1 MCQLIPREVLQK
13 VRRIEISTRSM
24 VRDTFAGRYESIF
37 KGRGMEFDEVREY
50 QPGDDIRTIDWN
62 VTARTGWLHVKKYV
76 EERELTV
83 LIIFDA
89 SGSFDFGTELR
100 LKRELAAEVGA
111 VLAFAAIR
119 NNDKVGLLVFTDQI
133 ETFVPPRK
141 GRKHV
146 LRIIREI
153 LGFKPRS
160 KGTNIAQALEFAMRV
175 VKRHSVMFCISDFR
189 DKGYES
195 ALTIAN
201 RKHDVV
207 AVTIADPK
215 EIEIPPIGL
224 IEVEDGE
231 TGERTILDFRGRRA
245 SEEFRTLSVQAD
257 LARSKV
263 FSRAQVDTIGLRTNE
278 DYVDPL
284 VRFFQERQRRQRWHY

>member
-1 MCQLIPREVLQK
+1 MIPREILQK
-13 VRRIEISTRSM
+13 VRRIEITTRSI

-83 LIIFDA
+83 LIVFDA
-89 SGSFDFGTELR
+89 SGSFDFGTSLR

-119 NNDKVGLLVFTDQI
+119 NNDKVGLLIFTDEI

-141 GRKHV
+141 GSKHV

-153 LGFKPRS
+153 LHFTPRS
-160 KGTNIAQALEFAMRV
+160 KGTSITQALEYAMRV
-175 VKRHSVMFCISDFR
+175 IKRHSVMFCISDFR
-189 DKGYES
+189 DSGFEP
-195 ALTIAN
+195 AITVAN

-207 AVTIADPK
+207 AVTIVDPK

-224 IEVEDGE
+224 VEMEDGE
-231 TGERTILDFRGRRA
+231 TGERSILDFRGTEASQAFRA
-245 SEEFRTLSVQAD
+245 A
-257 LARSKV
+257 AREAIESRDAILNRAKV
-263 FSRAQVDTIGLRTNE
+263 DQIRLRTDE
-278 DYVDPL
+278 DYVEPL
-284 VRFFQERQRRQRWHY
+284 IRFFQERQRRLKWRY

>member
-1 MCQLIPREVLQK
+1 LIPREILQK
-13 VRRIEISTRSM
+13 VRRIEITTRSI

-83 LIIFDA
+83 LIVVDA
-89 SGSFDFGTELR
+89 SGSFDFGTKLR

-119 NNDKVGLLVFTDQI
+119 NNDKVGLLIFTDEI

-141 GRKHV
+141 GSKHV

-153 LGFKPRS
+153 LHFEPKS
-160 KGTNIAQALEFAMRV
+160 KGTNISRALEYAMRV
-175 VKRHSVMFCISDFR
+175 IKRHSVMFCISDFR
-189 DKGYES
+189 DSGYEP
-195 ALTIAN
+195 AVTVAN

-207 AVTIADPK
+207 ALTIVDPK
-215 EIEIPPIGL
+215 EIEIPQVGL

-231 TGERTILDFRGRRA
+231 TGERTVLDFRGRKGADAFRDAAAEVAQSRQAILNRA
-245 SEEFRTLSVQAD
+245 
-257 LARSKV
+257 KV
-263 FSRAQVDTIGLRTNE
+263 DQINLRTDT
-278 DYVDPL
+278 DYVEPL
-284 VRFFQERQRRQRWHY
+284 IKFFQERQRRLKWRY

>member
-1 MCQLIPREVLQK
+1 MIPREVLQK
-13 VRRIEISTRSM
+13 VRRIEITTRSM
-24 VRDTFAGRYESIF
+24 VRDTFAGSYESIF
-37 KGRGMEFDEVREY
+37 KGRGMEFNEVREY

-83 LIIFDA
+83 LIVFDA
-89 SGSFDFGTELR
+89 SGSFDFGTSTR

-119 NNDKVGLLVFTDQI
+119 NNDKVGLLIFTDDV
-133 ETFVPPRK
+133 ETFIPPRK

-153 LGFKPRS
+153 LHFRPRS
-160 KGTNIAQALEFAMRV
+160 RGTDIAFALRHAMRV

-189 DKGYES
+189 DTGYEK

-201 RKHDVV
+201 RRHDVV
-207 AVTIADPK
+207 AVTITDPK
-215 EIEIPPIGL
+215 ETVMPALGL
-224 IEVEDGE
+224 LEVEDGE
-231 TGERTILDFRGRRA
+231 TGERVVLDLRRRKYA
-245 SEEFRTLSVQAD
+245 DEFREAAAD
-257 LARSKV
+257 AVDMRDVAFTRAKV
-263 FSRAQVDTIGLRTNE
+263 DEISLRTDE
-278 DYVDPL
+278 EYVEPL
-284 VRFFQERQRRQRWHY
+284 VRFFRERQLRQRWRY

>member
-1 MCQLIPREVLQK
+1 LIPREILRK
-13 VRRIEISTRSM
+13 VRRIEITTRSM
-24 VRDTFAGRYESIF
+24 VRDTFAGSYESIF

-83 LIIFDA
+83 LIVFDA
-89 SGSFDFGTELR
+89 SGSFDFGTGAR

-119 NNDKVGLLVFTDQI
+119 NNDKVGLLIFTDGI
-133 ETFVPPRK
+133 ETFIPPRK

-153 LGFKPRS
+153 LHFRPRS
-160 KGTNIAQALEFAMRV
+160 RGTDLAFALEHAMRV

-189 DKGYES
+189 DTGYEK
-195 ALTIAN
+195 ALTVAN

-207 AVTIADPK
+207 AITITDPK
-215 EIEIPPIGL
+215 EMEIPVVGL
-224 IEVEDGE
+224 LEVEDGE
-231 TGERTILDFRGRRA
+231 TGERVVLDLSRRRFA
-245 SEEFRTLSVQAD
+245 EEFRQAAVEVSRTRD
-257 LARSKV
+257 AALAGAKV
-263 FSRAQVDTIGLRTNE
+263 DEISLRTDE
-278 DYVDPL
+278 DYVSPL
-284 VRFFQERQRRQRWHY
+284 VRFFQERQRRQKWRY

>member
-1 MCQLIPREVLQK
+1 MIPREVLQK
-13 VRRIEISTRSM
+13 VRRIEITTRSM
-24 VRDTFAGRYESIF
+24 VRDTFAGSYESIF

-83 LIIFDA
+83 LIVFDA
-89 SGSFDFGTELR
+89 SGSFDFGTSMR

-119 NNDKVGLLVFTDQI
+119 NNDKVGLLIFTDDI
-133 ETFVPPRK
+133 ETFIPPRK

-153 LGFKPRS
+153 LHFRPRS
-160 KGTNIAQALEFAMRV
+160 RGTDIAFALRHAMRV

-189 DKGYES
+189 DSGYEK
-195 ALTIAN
+195 ALTVAN

-207 AVTIADPK
+207 AVTISDPK
-215 EIEIPPIGL
+215 ETGIPPLGL
-224 IEVEDGE
+224 LEVEDGE
-231 TGERTILDFRGRRA
+231 TGERVVLDLRTQRFA
-245 SEEFRTLSVQAD
+245 DEFREAAAD
-257 LARSKV
+257 AISTRDAIFTRAKV
-263 FSRAQVDTIGLRTNE
+263 DEIGLRTDQE
-278 DYVDPL
+278 YVEPL
-284 VRFFQERQRRQRWHY
+284 VRFFRERQRRQKWHY

>member
-1 MCQLIPREVLQK
+1 
-13 VRRIEISTRSM
+13 
-24 VRDTFAGRYESIF
+24 
-37 KGRGMEFDEVREY
+37 MEFDEVREY
-50 QPGDDIRTIDWN
+50 QPGDDIRNIDWN

-83 LIIFDA
+83 LIVFDA
-89 SGSFDFGTELR
+89 SGSFDFGTATR

-119 NNDKVGLLVFTDQI
+119 NNDKVGLLIFTDEI
-133 ETFVPPRK
+133 EAFVPPRK

-153 LGFKPRS
+153 LHFRPRS
-160 KGTNIAQALEFAMRV
+160 KGTNIASALEHAMRV

-189 DKGYES
+189 DSGYES

-207 AVTIADPK
+207 AVTVTDPK
-215 EIEIPPIGL
+215 EMEIPPLGL

-231 TGERTILDFRGRRA
+231 TGERVILDLSRKKFADMFSEAAAGVRDRRKA
-245 SEEFRTLSVQAD
+245 IFTRA
-257 LARSKV
+257 KV
-263 FSRAQVDTIGLRTNE
+263 DEIGLKTDE
-278 DYVDPL
+278 DYVEPL
-284 VRFFQERQRRQRWHY
+284 VRFFQERQRRLKWRY

>member
-1 MCQLIPREVLQK
+1 MIPREILQK
-13 VRRIEISTRSM
+13 VRRIEITTRSI

-83 LIIFDA
+83 LIVVDA
-89 SGSFDFGTELR
+89 SGSFDFGTKLR

-119 NNDKVGLLVFTDQI
+119 NNDKVGLLIFTDEI

-141 GRKHV
+141 GSKHV

-153 LGFKPRS
+153 LHFEPKS
-160 KGTNIAQALEFAMRV
+160 KGTNISKALEYAMRV
-175 VKRHSVMFCISDFR
+175 IKRHSVMFCISDFR
-189 DKGYES
+189 DSGYEP
-195 ALTIAN
+195 AVTVAN

-207 AVTIADPK
+207 ALTIVDPK
-215 EIEIPPIGL
+215 EIEIPAVGL

-231 TGERTILDFRGRRA
+231 TGERTVLDFRGRKGA
-245 SEEFRTLSVQAD
+245 DAFREAAAEAAESRQAI
-257 LARSKV
+257 L
-263 FSRAQVDTIGLRTNE
+263 SRARVDQINLRTDA
-278 DYVDPL
+278 DYVEPL
-284 VRFFQERQRRQRWHY
+284 IRFFQERQRRLKWRY

>member
-1 MCQLIPREVLQK
+1 MIPREILKK
-13 VRRIEISTRSM
+13 VRRIEITTRSI

-83 LIIFDA
+83 LIVFDA
-89 SGSFDFGTELR
+89 SGSFDFGTSDR
-100 LKRELAAEVGA
+100 LKRELAAEIGA

-119 NNDKVGLLVFTDQI
+119 NNDKVGLLIFTDEI

-141 GRKHV
+141 GSKHV

-153 LGFKPRS
+153 LHFRPHS
-160 KGTNIAQALEFAMRV
+160 KGTDIAQALAFAMRV

-189 DKGYES
+189 DSGYES
-195 ALTIAN
+195 AITIAN

-207 AVTIADPK
+207 AITVTDPK
-215 EIEIPPIGL
+215 EVEIPPLGL
-224 IEVEDGE
+224 LEVQDGE
-231 TGERTILDFRGRRA
+231 TGERAILDFRSDRA
-245 SEEFRTLSVQAD
+245 AEVFRKAAGQVEVVRKGILNRA
-257 LARSKV
+257 KV
-263 FSRAQVDTIGLRTNE
+263 DQIDLRTDR
-278 DYVDPL
+278 DYVEPL
-284 VRFFQERQRRQRWHY
+284 VKFFQERQRRQRWRY

>member
-1 MCQLIPREVLQK
+1 
-13 VRRIEISTRSM
+13 M
-24 VRDTFAGRYESIF
+24 VRDTFAGSYESIF

-50 QPGDDIRTIDWN
+50 QPGDDIRNIDWN

-83 LIIFDA
+83 LIVFDA
-89 SGSFDFGTELR
+89 SGSFNFGTSTR

-119 NNDKVGLLVFTDQI
+119 NNDKVGLLIFTDEI

-153 LGFKPRS
+153 LHFTPRS
-160 KGTNIAQALEFAMRV
+160 RGTNISSALEHAMRV
-175 VKRHSVMFCISDFR
+175 VKRHGVMFCISDFR
-189 DKGYES
+189 DSGYER
-195 ALTIAN
+195 ALTVAN

-207 AVTIADPK
+207 AITVTDPK
-215 EIEIPPIGL
+215 EIEIPQLGL
-224 IEVEDGE
+224 VEVEDGE
-231 TGERTILDFRGRRA
+231 TGERVILDLSRRQFVEMFKDA
-245 SEEFRTLSVQAD
+245 AERAGIDRKATFTRA
-257 LARSKV
+257 KV
-263 FSRAQVDTIGLRTNE
+263 DEINLRTDQE
-278 DYVDPL
+278 YIEPL
-284 VRFFQERQRRQRWHY
+284 IRFFQERQRRQKWRY

>member
-1 MCQLIPREVLQK
+1 MIPREILEK
-13 VRRIEISTRSM
+13 VRRIEITTRSI

-83 LIIFDA
+83 LIVFDA
-89 SGSFDFGTELR
+89 SGSFDFGTSQR
-100 LKRELAAEVGA
+100 LKREVAAEIGA
-111 VLAFAAIR
+111 VLAFSAIR
-119 NNDKVGLLVFTDQI
+119 NSDKVGLLIFTDEI

-141 GRKHV
+141 GSKHV

-153 LGFKPRS
+153 LHFEPRS
-160 KGTNIAQALEFAMRV
+160 KGTDIAQALEYAMRV
-175 VKRHSVMFCISDFR
+175 IKRHSVMFCISDFR
-189 DKGYES
+189 DAGFEN
-195 ALTIAN
+195 AITVAN

-207 AVTIADPK
+207 AVTITDPK
-215 EIEIPPIGL
+215 EIEIPPVGL

-231 TGERTILDFRGRRA
+231 TGERTILDFRSAGA
-245 SEEFRTLSVQAD
+245 SEMFHSAALETEETRKAIL
-257 LARSKV
+257 
-263 FSRAQVDTIGLRTNE
+263 SRAKVDQIDLRTDR
-278 DYVDPL
+278 DYVGPL
-284 VRFFQERQRRQRWHY
+284 VRFFQERQRRLKWRY

>member
-1 MCQLIPREVLQK
+1 MIPREILNK
-13 VRRIEISTRSM
+13 VRRIEITTRSM
-24 VRDTFAGRYESIF
+24 VRDTFSGSYESIF

-50 QPGDDIRTIDWN
+50 QPGDDIKTIDWN
-62 VTARTGWLHVKKYV
+62 VTARTGWLHVKKYI

-83 LIIFDA
+83 LIVFDA
-89 SGSFDFGTELR
+89 SGSFDFGTGHR

-111 VLAFAAIR
+111 VLAFAAIK
-119 NNDKVGLLVFTDQI
+119 NNDKVGLLIFTDEI

-153 LGFKPRS
+153 LHFRPRS
-160 KGTNIAQALEFAMRV
+160 KGTNIAMALEHAMRV

-189 DKGYES
+189 DSGFQS
-195 ALTIAN
+195 ALTVAN

-207 AVTIADPK
+207 AVTVTDPR
-215 EIEIPPIGL
+215 EMEIPPLGL

-231 TGERTILDFRGRRA
+231 TGERVILDLSRRK
-245 SEEFRTLSVQAD
+245 FAD
-257 LARSKV
+257 SFAEAAADVEARRKRAFTRSKV
-263 FSRAQVDTIGLRTNE
+263 DEIGLKTDE
-278 DYVDPL
+278 DYVEPL
-284 VRFFQERQRRQRWHY
+284 IRFFQERQRRLKWRY

>member
-1 MCQLIPREVLQK
+1 LIPREVLNK
-13 VRRIEISTRSM
+13 VRRIEITTRSM
-24 VRDTFAGRYESIF
+24 VRDTFAGNYESIF

-50 QPGDDIRTIDWN
+50 QPGDDIRNIDWN

-83 LIIFDA
+83 LIVFDA
-89 SGSFDFGTELR
+89 SGSFDFGTATR

-119 NNDKVGLLVFTDQI
+119 NNDKVGLLIFTDEI
-133 ETFVPPRK
+133 EAFVPPRK

-153 LGFKPRS
+153 LHFRPRS
-160 KGTNIAQALEFAMRV
+160 KGTNIASALEHAMRV

-189 DKGYES
+189 DSGYES

-207 AVTIADPK
+207 AVTVTDPK
-215 EIEIPPIGL
+215 EMEIPPLGL

-231 TGERTILDFRGRRA
+231 TGERVILDLSRKKFADMFSEAAAGVRDRRKA
-245 SEEFRTLSVQAD
+245 IFTRA
-257 LARSKV
+257 KV
-263 FSRAQVDTIGLRTNE
+263 DEIGLKTDE
-278 DYVDPL
+278 DYVEPL
-284 VRFFQERQRRQRWHY
+284 VRFFQERQRRLKWRY

>member
-1 MCQLIPREVLQK
+1 LIPREVLQK
-13 VRRIEISTRSM
+13 VRRIEITTRSM
-24 VRDTFAGRYESIF
+24 VRDTFAGSYESIF

-83 LIIFDA
+83 LIVFDA
-89 SGSFDFGTELR
+89 SGSFDFGTGAR

-119 NNDKVGLLVFTDQI
+119 NNDKVGLLIFTDEI
-133 ETFVPPRK
+133 EIFIPPRK

-153 LGFKPRS
+153 LHFRPRS
-160 KGTNIAQALEFAMRV
+160 RGTDIAFALEHAMRV
-175 VKRHSVMFCISDFR
+175 VKRHSVMFLLSDFR
-189 DKGYES
+189 DEGYGK
-195 ALTIAN
+195 ALTVAN

-207 AVTIADPK
+207 AVTITDPK
-215 EIEIPPIGL
+215 EMEIPPLGL

-231 TGERTILDFRGRRA
+231 TGERVFLDLSRRRFADQFR
-245 SEEFRTLSVQAD
+245 QAAAD
-257 LARSKV
+257 AAMTRDTALAKAKV
-263 FSRAQVDTIGLRTNE
+263 DEISLRTDE
-278 DYVDPL
+278 DYTGPL
-284 VRFFQERQRRQRWHY
+284 VRFFQERQRRQKWRY

>member
-1 MCQLIPREVLQK
+1 VIPREVLEK
-13 VRRIEISTRSM
+13 VRKIEITTRSM
-24 VRDTFAGRYESIF
+24 VRDTFAGQYESIF

-83 LIIFDA
+83 LVVFDA
-89 SGSFDFGTELR
+89 SGSFDFGTGDR

-119 NNDKVGLLVFTDQI
+119 NNDKVGLLIFTDKV

-141 GRKHV
+141 GSKHV

-153 LGFKPRS
+153 LHFKPESR
-160 KGTNIAQALEFAMRV
+160 GTDLRLALEYAMRV
-175 VKRHSVMFCISDFR
+175 MRRHSVMFLISDFR
-189 DKGYES
+189 DKGYEN
-195 ALTIAN
+195 ALRVAN
-201 RKHDVV
+201 KKHDVV
-207 AVTIADPK
+207 GITIGDPR
-215 EIEIPPIGL
+215 EMDIPRVGL

-231 TGERTILDFRGRRA
+231 TGKRSLLDFRSSR
-245 SEEFRTLSVQAD
+245 SSDQFRTAASAISAERQAIFTK
-257 LARSKV
+257 AKV
-263 FSRAQVDTIGLRTNE
+263 DEIGLMTDR
-278 DYVDPL
+278 DYVGPL
-284 VRFFQERQRRQRWHY
+284 VRFFQQRERRLKWHY

>member
-1 MCQLIPREVLQK
+1 LIPREILRK
-13 VRRIEISTRSM
+13 VRQIEITTRSI

-83 LIIFDA
+83 LIVFDA
-89 SGSFDFGTELR
+89 SGSFDFGTKLR

-119 NNDKVGLLVFTDQI
+119 NNDKVGLLIFTDEI

-141 GRKHV
+141 GSKHV

-153 LGFKPRS
+153 LHFEPKSR
-160 KGTNIAQALEFAMRV
+160 GTNIANALEYAMRV
-175 VKRHSVMFCISDFR
+175 IKRHSVMFCISDFR
-189 DKGYES
+189 DSGYEP
-195 ALTIAN
+195 AVTIAN

-207 AVTIADPK
+207 AVTVVDPR
-215 EIEIPPIGL
+215 EIDMPAIGL
-224 IEVEDGE
+224 VEVEDGE
-231 TGERTILDFRGRRA
+231 TGERTVLDFRGRKGSEAFRDAAREAAESRRA
-245 SEEFRTLSVQAD
+245 IL
-257 LARSKV
+257 
-263 FSRAQVDTIGLRTNE
+263 SRAKVDQISLRTDQ
-278 DYVDPL
+278 DYVEPL
-284 VRFFQERQRRQRWHY
+284 IRFFQERQRRLKWRY

>member
-1 MCQLIPREVLQK
+1 MIPREILNK
-13 VRRIEISTRSM
+13 VRRIEITTRSM
-24 VRDTFAGRYESIF
+24 VRDTFAGNYESIF

-50 QPGDDIRTIDWN
+50 QPGDDIRNIDWN

-76 EERELTV
+76 EERELTM
-83 LIIFDA
+83 LIVFDA
-89 SGSFDFGTELR
+89 SGSFDFGTATR

-119 NNDKVGLLVFTDQI
+119 NNDKVGLLIFTDEI

-153 LGFKPRS
+153 LHFKPRS
-160 KGTNIAQALEFAMRV
+160 RGTNIAFALEHAMRV
-175 VKRHSVMFCISDFR
+175 VKRHSLMFCISDFR
-189 DKGYES
+189 DSGYES
-195 ALTIAN
+195 ALTVAN

-207 AVTIADPK
+207 AVTVTDPK
-215 EIEIPPIGL
+215 EMEIPSLGL

-231 TGERTILDFRGRRA
+231 TGERVILDLSRKRFAEMFSDAAYDVCKRREA
-245 SEEFRTLSVQAD
+245 
-257 LARSKV
+257 V
-263 FSRAQVDTIGLRTNE
+263 FSRARVDEIGLRTDE
-278 DYVDPL
+278 DYVEPL
-284 VRFFQERQRRQRWHY
+284 IRFFRERQRRRKWRY

>member
-1 MCQLIPREVLQK
+1 LIPREILRK
-13 VRRIEISTRSM
+13 VRRIEITTRSI

-83 LIIFDA
+83 LIVFDA
-89 SGSFDFGTELR
+89 SGSFDFGTSDR
-100 LKRELAAEVGA
+100 LKRELAAEIGA

-119 NNDKVGLLVFTDQI
+119 NNDKVGLLIFTDEI

-141 GRKHV
+141 GSKHV

-153 LGFKPRS
+153 LHFRPRS
-160 KGTNIAQALEFAMRV
+160 RGTDIAQALAFAMRV
-175 VKRHSVMFCISDFR
+175 AKRHSVMFCISDFR
-189 DKGYES
+189 DAGYES
-195 ALTIAN
+195 AITIAN

-207 AVTIADPK
+207 AITVTDPK
-215 EIEIPPIGL
+215 EIEIPPLGL
-224 IEVEDGE
+224 LEVQDGE
-231 TGERTILDFRGRRA
+231 TGQRAILDFRSDRAAEVFRRA
-245 SEEFRTLSVQAD
+245 AGEVEVLRKGILNRA
-257 LARSKV
+257 KV
-263 FSRAQVDTIGLRTNE
+263 DQIDLRTDQ
-278 DYVDPL
+278 DYVEPL
-284 VRFFQERQRRQRWHY
+284 VKFFQERQRRQRWRY

>member
-1 MCQLIPREVLQK
+1 MIPREVLNK
-13 VRRIEISTRSM
+13 VRRIEITTRSM
-24 VRDTFAGRYESIF
+24 VRDTFAGNYESIF

-50 QPGDDIRTIDWN
+50 QPGDDIRNIDWN

-83 LIIFDA
+83 LIVFDA
-89 SGSFDFGTELR
+89 SGSFDFGTATR

-119 NNDKVGLLVFTDQI
+119 NNDKVGLLIFTDEI

-153 LGFKPRS
+153 LHFRPRS
-160 KGTNIAQALEFAMRV
+160 KGTNIALALEHAMRV

-189 DKGYES
+189 DSGYEN
-195 ALTIAN
+195 ALTVAN

-207 AVTIADPK
+207 AVTVTDPK
-215 EIEIPPIGL
+215 EMEIPPLGL

-231 TGERTILDFRGRRA
+231 TGERVILDLSRKKFADMFSEAAAGVRDRRKA
-245 SEEFRTLSVQAD
+245 VFTRA
-257 LARSKV
+257 KV
-263 FSRAQVDTIGLRTNE
+263 DEIGLKTDE
-278 DYVDPL
+278 DYVEPL
-284 VRFFQERQRRQRWHY
+284 VRFFQERQRRLKWRY